1 MEGLITNP
9 LLNLISERQ
18 LADPQD
24 IEAIQGEHNL
34 SGESINKLL
43 NAQGVL
49 DTASQLELMA
59 EYLGTDVIDVSA
71 IEFSDE
77 LLELIPAEIA
87 KNNHCIPIGVDGE
100 TLHLCLVDPLNPT
113 ILDDL
118 AFQLNKP
125 LQVRIAD
132 PAAVQKLIDEKYSE
146 EEESYQQLVDAF
158 EASKNAVS
166 DEDSIAAKINKLRG
180 RDPSG
185 EVEEEAPEALE
196 ILEEVGDEAPIVRF
210 VNMILYQALK
220 DSAAD
225 IHFEPFEDTYQI
237 RMKVDGSMKIMTP
250 PPKELAPA
258 IASRLKI
265 MAGLNIAERRIP
277 QDGRIQETIAG
288 LELVFRMSTLPTKFG
303 ESVVLRL
310 LDSSND
316 DLTSLEALS
325 IPEKIDYSIR
335 HCVEQPN
342 GVFLVTG
349 PTGSGKT
356 TTLYACLRML
366 NTVETKI
373 LTAEDPVEFPVE
385 GIVQCHIVESMGMS
399 FAKALKSFLRQDPD
413 IILVGEMRDLETA
426 AIGIEAALT
435 GHLVVSTLHTN
446 SSTEAITRLLDMG
459 VEPFM
464 ISSSVNGILA
474 QRLCKTICPKC
485 KVSNKVT
492 PDQQKMLRLKDEE
505 VTGDLYYG
513 TGCDACSNTGYRG
526 RRGIYEALVMND
538 EIRNLIADRTPA
550 LELRDKCVEAGMQT
564 LRIDGLRLMFEGTST
579 FEEVMKYT

>member
-1 MEGLITNP
+1 M
-9 LLNLISERQ
+9 LNLILERQ

-34 SGESINKLL
+34 SGESVNKLL

-49 DTASQLELMA
+49 DMASQLEVMA

-71 IEFSDE
+71 ITFSDE

-87 KNNHCIPIGVDGE
+87 KNNHCIPIGLDGE

-132 PAAVQKLIDEKYSE
+132 PAAVQKLIDDKYSE

-185 EVEEEAPEALE
+185 EVEEETPEALE

-237 RMKVDGSMKIMTP
+237 RMKVDGSMKIMMP

-335 HCVEQPN
+335 HCVQQPN

-505 VTGDLYYG
+505 IVGDLYYG

>member
-43 NAQGVL
+43 HAQGIL

-59 EYLGTDVIDVSA
+59 EYMGTDVIDVSA

-87 KNNHCIPIGVDGE
+87 KNNQCIPIGMDGE

-132 PAAVQKLIDEKYSE
+132 PAAVQKLIDDKYSQ

-158 EASKNAVS
+158 EAKKNAVS

-185 EVEEEAPEALE
+185 EVEDETPEALE

-474 QRLCKTICPKC
+474 QRLCKTICQKC

-505 VTGDLYYG
+505 IVGDLYYG
-513 TGCDACSNTGYRG
+513 TGCDACSNTGYKG

-550 LELRDKCVEAGMQT
+550 LELRDKCVDAGMQT

>member
-1 MEGLITNP
+1 
-9 LLNLISERQ
+9 
-18 LADPQD
+18 
-24 IEAIQGEHNL
+24 
-34 SGESINKLL
+34 
-43 NAQGVL
+43 
-49 DTASQLELMA
+49 
-59 EYLGTDVIDVSA
+59 
-71 IEFSDE
+71 
-77 LLELIPAEIA
+77 
-87 KNNHCIPIGVDGE
+87 
-100 TLHLCLVDPLNPT
+100 
-113 ILDDL
+113 
-118 AFQLNKP
+118 
-125 LQVRIAD
+125 
-132 PAAVQKLIDEKYSE
+132 
-146 EEESYQQLVDAF
+146 
-158 EASKNAVS
+158 
-166 DEDSIAAKINKLRG
+166 
-180 RDPSG
+180 
-185 EVEEEAPEALE
+185 
-196 ILEEVGDEAPIVRF
+196 
-210 VNMILYQALK
+210 MILYQALK

>member
-1 MEGLITNP
+1 

-34 SGESINKLL
+34 SGESVNKLL

-49 DTASQLELMA
+49 DTASQLEVMA

>member
-1 MEGLITNP
+1 M
-9 LLNLISERQ
+9 LNLISERQ

-34 SGESINKLL
+34 SGESVNKLL

-49 DTASQLELMA
+49 DTASQLEVMA

-71 IEFSDE
+71 IKFSDE

-132 PAAVQKLIDEKYSE
+132 PVAVQKLIDDKYSE

-485 KVSNKVT
+485 KVNNKVT

>member
-34 SGESINKLL
+34 SGESVNKLL

-49 DTASQLELMA
+49 DTASQLEVMA

-265 MAGLNIAERRIP
+265 MAGVNIAERRIP

>member
-1 MEGLITNP
+1 MEGLVTHP
-9 LLNLISERQ
+9 LLSLIADRQ

-34 SGESINKLL
+34 SGESVNKLL
-43 NAQGVL
+43 HNQGIL

-59 EYLGTDVIDVSA
+59 EYLGTDVIDVTA
-71 IEFSDE
+71 IEFTAD
-77 LLELIPAEIA
+77 LLGLIPHEVA
-87 KNNHCIPIGVDGE
+87 KQYNCLPIGLDGE
-100 TLHLCLVDPLNPT
+100 TLHLCLEDPLNPT

-118 AFQLNKP
+118 AYRLNKP
-125 LQVRIAD
+125 LQLRIAD
-132 PAAVQKLIDEKYSE
+132 PGVLTKMVDEKYAE
-146 EEESYQQLVDAF
+146 VESYEDLTETMMGAY
-158 EASKNAVS
+158 EAEEVTK
-166 DEDSIAAKINKLRG
+166 DD
-180 RDPSG
+180 G
-185 EVEEEAPEALE
+185 EPQSLE
-196 ILEEVGDEAPIVRF
+196 ILEEVGDDAPIVRF

-220 DSAAD
+220 DQAAD

-237 RMKVDGSMKIMTP
+237 RMKVDGSMKLMAP

-258 IASRLKI
+258 ISSRLKI
-265 MAGLNIAERRIP
+265 LAGLNIAERRIP
-277 QDGRIQETIAG
+277 QDGRIQENIAG
-288 LELVFRMSTLPTKFG
+288 SELVFRMSTLPTKFG

-310 LDSSND
+310 LDSSNE
-316 DLTSLEALS
+316 DLTSLEALN
-325 IPEKIDYSIR
+325 IPEKIDHSIR
-335 HCVEQPN
+335 HCVNQSN

-385 GIVQCHIVESMGMS
+385 GIVQCHIVEAMGMT

-426 AIGIEAALT
+426 SIGIEAALT

-485 KVSNKVT
+485 KVNSPVT
-492 PDQQKMLRLKDEE
+492 PDQKKMLRLTDKE
-505 VTGDLYYG
+505 VLGDLHYG
-513 TGCDACSNTGYRG
+513 TGCDSCSHTGYRG
-526 RRGIYEALVMND
+526 RRGIYEALQMND
-538 EIRNLIADRTPA
+538 EVRNLIADRTPA
-550 LELRDKCVEAGMQT
+550 LELRDKCQAAGMQT
-564 LRIDGLRLMFEGTST
+564 LRMDGLRLMFEGISS